1 MIEIMNDPLQI
12 MILQGKKIFITGGS
26 KGIGAS
32 CVRICS
38 ELGAEVGFTYLTQ
51 GKKAEQLKDHSRA
64 RGKHI
69 SSYLV
74 DVRDYSGLRSAI
86 ESFSSSGSRKGID
99 GIVVNAGIYRRS
111 IFTQLSP
118 EEWSRTISTNLDG
131 AFHTVRAGVDFM
143 ERGSVIFISSQL
155 AFRGSDHGVDY
166 ASSKAGILG
175 LARSLARELAPDIRI
190 NSVAPGFVDTDI
202 LSSDTDEKRK
212 WRELQVPLGRIADP
226 SEVANTVAFL
236 LSDMS
241 SYITGATIDVNGGF
255 YIH

>member
-1 MIEIMNDPLQI
+1 

-38 ELGAEVGFTYLTQ
+38 DLGADVGFTYLTG
-51 GKKAEQLKDHSRA
+51 GKKAQRLEKHSRA
-64 RGKHI
+64 RGKHQ
-69 SSYLV
+69 SSYQV
-74 DVRDYSGLRSAI
+74 DVRDYDGLIDAI
-86 ESFSSSGSRKGID
+86 GSFSSSGSSKGID
-99 GIVVNAGIYRRS
+99 GIVVNAGIYRRAN
-111 IFTQLSP
+111 FADLSP

-131 AFHTVRAGVDFM
+131 AFNTVRAGIDLM
-143 ERGSVIFISSQL
+143 ERGAVVFISSQL

-166 ASSKAGILG
+166 ASSKAGVLG
-175 LARSLARELAPDIRI
+175 MARSLARELAPDIRV

-202 LSSDTDEKRK
+202 LSSDTDEKRS
-212 WRELQVPLGRIADP
+212 WRGKQVPLGRIADP

-241 SYITGATIDVNGGF
+241 SYITGATIDVNGGL